1 MKHLLLSSLAII
13 LACHTHAQ
21 VNLGLKAGLNYS
33 MLDAKLE
40 RIDEID
46 KPTLLAGAFARFK
59 VNRISLQ
66 FEGLLALKSG
76 DLESPEKSITEFE
89 QLTLDVPVLLGLRLA
104 NGKVVKLRAL
114 AGVVQ
119 SVQLGELGD
128 IDAEDY
134 NPNYLSAA
142 AGLSLDIPLFVIDL
156 RYQHALTPALEN
168 AAGSIKSN
176 LLTLS
181 LGYKFL

>member
-1 MKHLLLSSLAII
+1 MKYLLLSSLAII
-13 LACHTHAQ
+13 LACQTHAQ
-21 VNLGLKAGLNYS
+21 VNLGVKAGLNYS

-46 KPTLLAGAFARFK
+46 KPTALAGAFVRFK
-59 VNRISLQ
+59 ANRVSLQ
-66 FEGLLALKSG
+66 VEGLLALKSG
-76 DLESPEKSITEFE
+76 DLESPEKSITAFD
-89 QLTLDVPVLLGLRLA
+89 QLTIDIPVLLGLRLA

-114 AGVVQ
+114 GGVVQ
-119 SVQLGELGD
+119 SVQLGEMGD
-128 IDAEDY
+128 FDAKEY

-142 AGLSLDIPLFVIDL
+142 AGLSLDIPLFIIDL

-168 AAGSIKSN
+168 ATGNIKSN
-176 LLTLS
+176 LITLS